1 MKIQNVGIFGG
12 ADTSANSHLFK
23 DVKEVA
29 KTLVK
34 SGYRIVNGGG
44 PGVMLAAT
52 EGAEKEGIN
61 GNTLGVLLDIKDA
74 PGFEGKYT
82 KNETDWSI
90 RTTNYLDR
98 MKGLINNSDC
108 FVIFNGGTG
117 TLSEFATTWCMARLY
132 YGQHKPLILYGDF
145 WHEIID
151 VVVNNMMVRGT
162 ELKVFK
168 IVNSPKEVMNAIKEF
183 TKK

>member
-1 MKIQNVGIFGG
+1 MAIFGG
-12 ADTSANSHLFK
+12 ADEKSNTALFK
-23 DVKEVA
+23 EVKETA
-29 KTLVK
+29 RLLVK
-34 SGYRIVNGGG
+34 SGYRIINGGG

-52 EGAEKEGIN
+52 QGAENEGIN
-61 GNTLGVLLDIKDA
+61 GDTLGVLLEIEDA

-98 MKGLINNSDC
+98 MKGLIDNSDA

-117 TLSEFATTWCMARLY
+117 TLSEFGTVWCMARLY
-132 YGQHKPLILYGDF
+132 YGHHKPLILYGDF
-145 WHEIID
+145 WEEVIEVITR
-151 VVVNNMMVRGT
+151 NMYIRGA

-168 IVNSPKEVMNAIKEF
+168 IVNSPEEVMKAIREY
-183 TKK
+183 TKKK